1 MNKLVKDGLVA
12 VLYSPG
18 FGAGWSTW
26 NPGVPE
32 ILFDPAIV
40 ELVEKRKRDELKVY
54 VTLKYLDLYMGGL
67 EDLTVAWLPEGSEF
81 RIHDNDGSESI
92 EIKHHLNWIVA

>member
-1 MNKLVKDGLVA
+1 MNKLVRDGLVA
-12 VLYSPG
+12 VLYSPE

-26 NPGVPE
+26 NPKVPE

-40 ELVEKRKRDELKVY
+40 ELVEKNQQDELKVY
-54 VTLKYLDLYMGGL
+54 VTLKYIDLYIGGL
-67 EDLTVAWLPEGSEF
+67 EHLTVAWLPEGSEF

-92 EIKHHLNWIVA
+92 EIKDHLNWIVA

>member
-1 MNKLVKDGLVA
+1 MA

-26 NPGVPE
+26 NLEVPE

-40 ELVEKRKRDELKVY
+40 ELVEKNQRDELKVY
-54 VTLKYLDLYMGGL
+54 VTLKYTGLYIGGL
-67 EDLTVAWLPEGSEF
+67 AELTVAWLPEGSEF
-81 RIHDNDGSESI
+81 RIHDNDGFESI
-92 EIKHHLNWIVA
+92 ELKQELNWIVA